1 MPQPRSTAE
10 AAGMGD
16 GPVPTG
22 PVTFLFSDIEGS
34 TRLLQEA
41 GDDYAALLEDHRRLI
56 RAVIAAHGGR
66 EVDTQGDSFF
76 VVFPSAV
83 DAVAA
88 AADAQRS
95 LTSHPWPEGRRVLV
109 RMGLDTGEAVT
120 AAAGYIGLAVHR
132 AARISAAAHGG
143 QVLVSETTAGSVGD
157 GAVPGVA
164 LHDLG
169 EHRLKDFPHPLRL
182 FRLDVAGLRTDFPP
196 PRTLV
201 RGSRLPTPATSIVG
215 REEDVASLVRLLAD
229 ERTRLITLTGPGG
242 IGKTRLA
249 LKAAGA
255 AVGEFPGGAVF
266 VPLASIVDP
275 ALVMG
280 AVADAVGVRREAGAS
295 LVDGVR
301 TTVGDQR
308 TLLVLDNVEQVVDAA
323 GDLADL
329 LDRVPAVVALVTSRQ
344 LLRLRSERHH
354 PVRPLTEPAAVRLF
368 IERATAMRPG
378 FRLGP
383 DYEDVVAEIC
393 RRLDGLPLAVELAAA
408 RIRLLPPQTLLARL
422 FERLDL
428 ISGGPVDLPERQR
441 TLRATMDWSY
451 GLLEPHEQALFARLA
466 VFAGGW
472 SLEAAETVCGR
483 AEEPAVLDTLAA
495 LVDASLVVAS
505 DEGPR
510 EPRFSMLETVR
521 VYARE
526 LLAGASDR
534 VDVERR
540 HTQWMCAM
548 TATLLS
554 ARGGQEHRQG
564 VERLDRDRPDLRAA
578 VQRTLDAGDTATV
591 ALLVR
596 NAFIYLVQRD
606 AEAEAVVWLDQALSR
621 AASAEPAVRG
631 RLLTV
636 RALAATVFGDFAL
649 ARSMIGAGRRL
660 LPDDPDH
667 RFDHAL
673 AATTDAFL
681 AVSEDPRTA
690 GPVVAEAIARMS
702 AVENRLGQAYMEVTA
717 GNVALYRGEVTTA
730 GTCYAT
736 AVGLAEQIGDDAIR
750 GRALSLR
757 GLTLLMAGDAEAARA
772 SVVDGARIN
781 RRGGQPSG
789 MAYSLDGLAAMSL
802 SAGLPEVAARALA
815 AAHAVREGV
824 GHPASA
830 AFTPL
835 LEDLLTRAR
844 SALGD
849 EAYEAAAAEG
859 RAWTVL
865 DALDR
870 TLDDVIRSAPAAP
883 EPGSGVEVAVDG
895 GRTARR

>member
-1 MPQPRSTAE
+1 MSQQRSTAE
-10 AAGMGD
+10 AARIEAGLA
-16 GPVPTG
+16 PTG
-22 PVTFLFSDIEGS
+22 LVTFLFSDIEGS

-41 GDDYAALLEDHRRLI
+41 GDGYAELLEGHRSLI
-56 RAVIAAHGGR
+56 RAAIAAHGGR

-76 VVFPSAV
+76 VAFPGAV
-83 DAVAA
+83 EAVTA

-109 RMGLDTGEAVT
+109 RMGLDTGEAMEAT
-120 AAAGYIGLAVHR
+120 AGYIGLAVHR
-132 AARISAAAHGG
+132 AARIAAAAHGG
-143 QVLVSETTAGSVGD
+143 QVLLSETTAELVRD
-157 GAVPGVA
+157 HAVPGVS

-169 EHRLKDFPHPLRL
+169 EHRLKDFPYPLRL

-196 PRTLV
+196 LRTLV
-201 RGSRLPTPATSIVG
+201 RGYRLPTPATSIVG
-215 REEDVASLVRLLAD
+215 REEDVAALVRLLAD
-229 ERTRLITLTGPGG
+229 QRTRLVTLTGPGG

-249 LKAAGA
+249 LEAAGA
-255 AVGEFPGGAVF
+255 VVSEFPGGVVF
-266 VPLASIVDP
+266 VPLSAVVDP
-275 ALVMG
+275 ALVIG
-280 AVADAVGVRREAGAS
+280 AVADAVGVRRETGVS

-301 TTVGDQR
+301 TALGDQR

-354 PVRPLTEPAAVRLF
+354 PVRPLTEPAAIRLF
-368 IERATAMRPG
+368 TERATAVRPG
-378 FRLGP
+378 FGLGP
-383 DYEDVVAEIC
+383 DNLAVVAEIC

-408 RIRLLPPQTLLARL
+408 RIRLLPPETLLARL

-428 ISGGPVDLPERQR
+428 IGGGPVDLPERQR

-483 AEEPAVLDTLAA
+483 AEEPEVLDTLAA

-505 DEGPR
+505 DEEPR

-526 LLAGASDR
+526 LLAGAPDR

-540 HTQWMCAM
+540 HTQWMCTM
-548 TATLLS
+548 TAALLS
-554 ARGGQEHRQG
+554 TRGGQEHRQA
-564 VERLDRDRPDLRAA
+564 VESLDRDRSDLRAA

-621 AASAEPAVRG
+621 AGSSDPAVRG

-649 ARSMIGAGRRL
+649 ARSMTGEGRRL

-673 AATTDAFL
+673 AAVTDAFL

-690 GPVVAEAIARMS
+690 GPVVAEAAARMS
-702 AVENRLGQAYMEVTA
+702 AVDNRLGQAYMEVTA
-717 GNVALYRGEVTTA
+717 GNVALYRGDLAAA
-730 GTCYAT
+730 GAHYAT

-757 GLTLLMAGDAEAARA
+757 GLTLLMAGNADAARA
-772 SVVDGARIN
+772 SVIEGARIN

-802 SAGLPEVAARALA
+802 SAGRPGVAARALA
-815 AAHAVREGV
+815 AARAVREGV

-835 LEDLLTRAR
+835 LEDLLARAR

-859 RAWTVL
+859 RTWVAL
-865 DALDR
+865 EALDR
-870 TLDDVIRSAPAAP
+870 TLDDLIRSAPATA
-883 EPGSGVEVAVDG
+883 EPGSGVDVVG
-895 GRTARR
+895 GRRTARS

>member
-1 MPQPRSTAE
+1 MPHQRSTAE
-10 AAGMGD
+10 AARIED

-41 GDDYAALLEDHRRLI
+41 GVGYAELLEDHRRLI

-66 EVDTQGDSFF
+66 EVDTQGDSFLM
-76 VVFPSAV
+76 VFPSALE
-83 DAVAA
+83 AVAA

-95 LTSHPWPEGRRVLV
+95 LTSHPWPDGRRVLV

-143 QVLVSETTAGSVGD
+143 QVLLSETTAGSVGD
-157 GAVPGVA
+157 GALAGVS

-169 EHRLKDFPHPLRL
+169 EHRLKDFPQALRL
-182 FRLDVAGLRTDFPP
+182 FQLDVAGLRTDFPP
-196 PRTLV
+196 LRTLV
-201 RGSRLPTPATSIVG
+201 RGYRLPIPATPIVG
-215 REEDVASLVRLLAD
+215 REDDVAALVRLLAD
-229 ERTRLITLTGPGG
+229 ERTRLVTLTGPGG

-249 LKAAGA
+249 LEAAGA
-255 AVGEFPGGAVF
+255 VAGEFPGGAVF
-266 VPLASIVDP
+266 VPLSSVVDP

-280 AVADAVGVRREAGAS
+280 AVADAVGVRRESGVS

-301 TTVGDQR
+301 TAVGDQR

-329 LDRVPAVVALVTSRQ
+329 LDRVPVVVALVTSRQ

-354 PVRPLTEPAAVRLF
+354 PVRPLTESAAIRLFSERAAAVH
-368 IERATAMRPG
+368 PG

-383 DYEDVVAEIC
+383 DDVDVVAEIC

-408 RIRLLPPQTLLARL
+408 RIRLLPPATLLARL
-422 FERLDL
+422 FERLDT
-428 ISGGPVDLPERQR
+428 IGGGPVDLPERQR

-451 GLLEPHEQALFARLA
+451 GLLAPHEQALFARLA

-483 AEEPAVLDTLAA
+483 AGDPEVLDTLAA

-505 DEGPR
+505 DEDPR
-510 EPRFSMLETVR
+510 EPRFAMLATVR

-526 LLAGASDR
+526 LLAAAPDR
-534 VDVERR
+534 AEVERR

-554 ARGGQEHRQG
+554 ARDGQEHRQG
-564 VERLDRDRPDLRAA
+564 VARLDRDRPDLRAA

-606 AEAEAVVWLDQALSR
+606 AEAEAVAWLDQALSHTDP
-621 AASAEPAVRG
+621 AEPAVRG

-649 ARSMIGAGRRL
+649 ARSMLDEGRRL
-660 LPDDPDH
+660 LPDDPEH
-667 RFDHAL
+667 RFDDAL
-673 AATTDAFL
+673 AAVTDAYL

-690 GPVVAEAIARMS
+690 GPVVAEAAARMT

-717 GNVALYRGEVTTA
+717 GNVALYRGDLAAA
-730 GTCYAT
+730 GARYAT
-736 AVGLAEQIGDDAIR
+736 AVELAEQIGDDALR

-757 GLTLLMAGDAEAARA
+757 GLTLLMAGNAEAART
-772 SVVDGARIN
+772 SVIDGARIN

-802 SAGLPEVAARALA
+802 SAGRPGVAARALA
-815 AAHAVREGV
+815 AARAVREAV

-830 AFTPL
+830 AFAPL
-835 LEDLLTRAR
+835 LDDLRTRAR

-859 RAWTVL
+859 REWTAL

-870 TLDDVIRSAPAAP
+870 TLDDLIRSAPATP
-883 EPGSGVEVAVDG
+883 EPGSTVEVVVDG
-895 GRTARR
+895 P

>member
-1 MPQPRSTAE
+1 MPHQRSTAE
-10 AAGMGD
+10 AARIED

-41 GDDYAALLEDHRRLI
+41 GVGYAELLEDHRRLI

-66 EVDTQGDSFF
+66 EVDTQGDSFLM
-76 VVFPSAV
+76 VFPSALE
-83 DAVAA
+83 AVAA

-95 LTSHPWPEGRRVLV
+95 LTSHPWPDGRRVLV

-143 QVLVSETTAGSVGD
+143 QVLLSETTAGSVGD
-157 GAVPGVA
+157 GALAGVS

-169 EHRLKDFPHPLRL
+169 EHRLKDFPRALRL
-182 FRLDVAGLRTDFPP
+182 FQLDVAGLRTDFPP
-196 PRTLV
+196 LRTLV
-201 RGSRLPTPATSIVG
+201 RGYRLPTPATPIVG
-215 REEDVASLVRLLAD
+215 REDDVAALVRLLAD
-229 ERTRLITLTGPGG
+229 ERTRLVTLTGPGG

-249 LKAAGA
+249 LEAAGA
-255 AVGEFPGGAVF
+255 VAGQFPGGAVF
-266 VPLASIVDP
+266 VPLSSVVDP

-280 AVADAVGVRREAGAS
+280 AVADAVGVRRESGVS

-301 TTVGDQR
+301 TAVGDQR

-329 LDRVPAVVALVTSRQ
+329 LDRVPVVVALVTSRQ

-354 PVRPLTEPAAVRLF
+354 PVRPLTESAAIRLFSERAAAVH
-368 IERATAMRPG
+368 PG

-383 DYEDVVAEIC
+383 DDVDVVAEIC

-408 RIRLLPPQTLLARL
+408 RIRLLPPATLLARL
-422 FERLDL
+422 FERLDT
-428 ISGGPVDLPERQR
+428 IGGGPVDLPERQR

-451 GLLEPHEQALFARLA
+451 GLLAPHEQALFARLA

-483 AEEPAVLDTLAA
+483 AGDPEVLDTLAA

-505 DEGPR
+505 DEDPR
-510 EPRFSMLETVR
+510 EPRFAMLATVR

-526 LLAGASDR
+526 LLAAAPDR
-534 VDVERR
+534 AEVERR

-554 ARGGQEHRQG
+554 ARDGQEHRQG
-564 VERLDRDRPDLRAA
+564 VARLDRDRPDLRAA

-606 AEAEAVVWLDQALSR
+606 AEAEAVVWLDQALFHTDP
-621 AASAEPAVRG
+621 AEPAVRG
-631 RLLTV
+631 RLLIV

-649 ARSMIGAGRRL
+649 ARSMLDEGRRL
-660 LPDDPDH
+660 LPDDPEH
-667 RFDHAL
+667 RFDDAL
-673 AATTDAFL
+673 AAVTDAYL

-690 GPVVAEAIARMS
+690 GPVVAEAAARMT

-717 GNVALYRGEVTTA
+717 GNVALYRGDLAAA
-730 GTCYAT
+730 GARYAT
-736 AVGLAEQIGDDAIR
+736 AVELAEQIGDDALR

-757 GLTLLMAGDAEAARA
+757 GLTLLMAGNAEAART
-772 SVVDGARIN
+772 SVIDGARIN

-802 SAGLPEVAARALA
+802 SAGRPGVAARALA
-815 AAHAVREGV
+815 AARAVREAV
-824 GHPASA
+824 GQPASA
-830 AFTPL
+830 AFAPL
-835 LEDLLTRAR
+835 LDDLRTRAR

-859 RAWTVL
+859 REWTAL

-870 TLDDVIRSAPAAP
+870 TLDDLIRSALATP
-883 EPGSGVEVAVDG
+883 EPGPTVEVVVDG
-895 GRTARR
+895 P